1 MHQILKLPSEKLSNQ
16 SHPDQIRT
24 IWVQKIITEHLKI
37 TYAIS
42 PYAKS
47 REIFSFRYPWLD
59 YENSNTDL
67 QTWKTTHL

>member
-24 IWVQKIITEHLKI
+24 IWVQKITNEHLKI

-42 PYAKS
+42 SYAKS
-47 REIFSFRYPWLD
+47 RLD